1 MKEQTIDALES
12 VKQVAAQ
19 AAAMVQSSQAQI
31 KDLTNQ
37 VSTLR
42 KGGGGGGGS
51 NKRGRGKD
59 DAKRQEEQRRASEK
73 RAFERGVASH
83 GRANSNGAG
92 GDGAGGNSA
101 NGDNADGKGGG
112 GKGGGRGGG
121 RSGRGGGAGKARR
134 DFPPWLSD
142 ADVAKCLAAF
152 TSTNY
157 GDAMKEWFESG
168 DQRGNCFQLVG
179 MKAAKCDNPTC
190 KVCIG

>member
-37 VSTLR
+37 VSTLK
-42 KGGGGGGGS
+42 KGGGGGGGG
-51 NKRGRGKD
+51 NKRGRGKEL
-59 DAKRQEEQRRASEK
+59 AAEEKRRASES

-83 GRANSNGAG
+83 GRADSNGAG
-92 GDGAGGNSA
+92 GDGAGGSAA
-101 NGDNADGKGGG
+101 NGGNADGKGGG
-112 GKGGGRGGG
+112 GKGGGKGGG
-121 RSGRGGGAGKARR
+121 RNGRGGGAGKARR
-134 DFPPWLSD
+134 DFPHWLSD

-168 DQRGNCFQLVG
+168 DQRGKCFQLVG
-179 MKAAKCDNPTC
+179 MKTATCDNKTC
-190 KVCIG
+190 RVCIG